1 MSVSTST
8 NPSKTAKTMLSIT
21 NSRCSY
27 CSRVIEKQLAKM
39 PGIKDVAV
47 SYLTDT
53 VLVHYDPEMTTTQMI
68 RESVKKIGYDAV
80 EHR

>member
-1 MSVSTST
+1 
-8 NPSKTAKTMLSIT
+8 
-21 NSRCSY
+21 
-27 CSRVIEKQLAKM
+27 VIEKQLTKM

-53 VLVHYDPEMTTTQMI
+53 VLVRYDPEKITTEMI

-80 EHR
+80 EHH